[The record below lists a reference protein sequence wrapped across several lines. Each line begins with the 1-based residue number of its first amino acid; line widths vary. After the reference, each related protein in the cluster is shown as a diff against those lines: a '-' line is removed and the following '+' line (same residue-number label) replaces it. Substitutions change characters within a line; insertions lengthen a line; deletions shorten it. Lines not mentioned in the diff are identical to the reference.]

1 MEKVLNIEKYEE
13 WLERHF
19 EELIT
24 KYPHKAIAAV
34 GDEIVAIG
42 ESEKEVDRKAREM
55 FPEETPFVMTVPSEE
70 DLICLLF
77 IGNISN
83 INS

>member
-1 MEKVLNIEKYEE
+1 MEKVLNIEKYDE
-13 WLERHF
+13 WLEKHF

-24 KYPHKAIAAV
+24 KYSHKAIAVV

-42 ESEKEVDRKAREM
+42 ESEKEVDRKAREI
-55 FPEETPFVMTVPSEE
+55 FPGEIPFVMTVPSEE
-70 DLICLLF
+70 DLVCLLF

-83 INS
+83 TNS